1 MAYLINYYC
10 FICYFI
16 QVKLLFLAQHIQSN
30 TLYRPRLHK
39 RNFILFVY
47 CAPPHQH
54 SIEPQLINCRRR
66 PSTKLL
72 LHHPK
77 GLFNGQHLPMKNELR
92 CSIAGFA
99 EINESQSN
107 TVTATKFFHSL
118 QVYVTLRCGGE
129 RGESCIQGQQMQDD
143 ALQPNYSSTNP
154 KGYCYLM
161 VSTYQ

>member
-1 MAYLINYYC
+1 
-10 FICYFI
+10 
-16 QVKLLFLAQHIQSN
+16 
-30 TLYRPRLHK
+30 
-39 RNFILFVY
+39 
-47 CAPPHQH
+47 
-54 SIEPQLINCRRR
+54 
-66 PSTKLL
+66 
-72 LHHPK
+72 
-77 GLFNGQHLPMKNELR
+77 MKNELR